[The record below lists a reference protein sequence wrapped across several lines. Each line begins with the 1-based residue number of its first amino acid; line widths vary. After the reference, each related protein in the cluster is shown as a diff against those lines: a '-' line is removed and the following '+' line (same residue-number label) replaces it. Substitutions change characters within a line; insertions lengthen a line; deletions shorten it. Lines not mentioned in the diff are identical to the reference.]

1 MTMTT
6 TDSTTSAAIDR
17 LRDGV
22 RGRIV
27 ARGEADFE
35 TAAGTMV
42 TPPDSEP
49 LVVARVADVADVQ
62 HVVRVARESGLPLAV
77 RSGGHSGAGLGR
89 VKDGIV
95 VDVRGLDT
103 IAIDA
108 DARTAWAG
116 SGVTAGAYT
125 LAAQEHGLA
134 TGFGD
139 TGSVGLGG
147 LVTGGGIG
155 YLTRLHG
162 LTIDSLLAAEL
173 VTADGAVRVVDAEH
187 EPDLFWAV
195 RGAGAN
201 VGIVTRFQLRLHP
214 LPEVTGGMLILPAT
228 PDVVAG
234 FLAAAEAAPEELST
248 IANVMPCPP
257 MPFVPEAHHGEL
269 VVFGMLCYAGGPD
282 AGLPAL
288 APFRAL
294 AEPIADLMGPT
305 TYPTFFPP
313 EDPDYHPTAVARTIF
328 LDELDRPSIERLVD
342 RLATFTETPM
352 RVAQLRVLGGAA
364 SRVPND
370 ATAYAHRDRK
380 IMGAIAAFYEGE
392 DDRPAKLAWVDAT
405 AGDLP
410 LAPGQYV
417 NFVNDEGEA
426 GVHAAYPD
434 GTWERLAAI
443 KRRYDPTNLFRRN
456 QNVPPAGSAP
466 AIDDGADR
474 IHVHKV

>member
-1 MTMTT
+1 MTL
-6 TDSTTSAAIDR
+6 TSDPTISAVVDR
-17 LRDGV
+17 LRDGFH
-22 RGRIV
+22 GRV
-27 ARGEADFE
+27 LTRDDADFE
-35 TAAGTMV
+35 TAAGTMYV
-42 TPPDSEP
+42 PADTEP
-49 LVVARVADVADVQ
+49 LVVAQVADVDD
-62 HVVRVARESGLPLAV
+62 VVRVVDTARETGLPIAI
-77 RSGGHSGAGLGR
+77 RSGGHSGAGFGR
-89 VKDGIV
+89 VADGIV
-95 VDVRGLDT
+95 LDVRGLDT
-103 IAIDA
+103 LDIDS

-116 SGVTAGAYT
+116 SGLTAGAYT
-125 LAAQEHGLA
+125 EAAQEHGLA

-147 LVTGGGIG
+147 IITGGGIG

-162 LTIDSLLAAEL
+162 LTIDSLLAAEV
-173 VTADGAVRVVDAEH
+173 VTADGTVHLVDAEH

-201 VGIVTRFQLRLHP
+201 VGVVTRFLLRLHP

-234 FLAAAEAAPEELST
+234 FLAAAEAAPDELST

-269 VVFGMLCYAGGPD
+269 VVFGMLCYAGPPD

-294 AEPIADLMGPT
+294 AEPIADLLGPT
-305 TYPTFFPP
+305 TYASFFPP
-313 EDPDYHPTAVARTIF
+313 EDPDYHPTAIARTIF
-328 LDELDRPSIERLVD
+328 VDDLDRPSVERLVEH
-342 RLATFTETPM
+342 LATFDAPM

-364 SRVPND
+364 SRVPVE
-370 ATAYAHRDRK
+370 ATAYAHRERR

-392 DDRPAKLAWVDAT
+392 DDRAVKQAWVDAT
-405 AGDLP
+405 AADLP

-426 GVHAAYPD
+426 GVHAAYP
-434 GTWERLAAI
+434 GATWDRLAAI
-443 KRRYDPTNLFRRN
+443 KGRYDPTNLFRRN
-456 QNVPPAGSAP
+456 QNVRPASDERAP
-466 AIDDGADR
+466 DR

>member
-1 MTMTT
+1 MTLS
-6 TDSTTSAAIDR
+6 TDPTIDAVVER
-17 LRDGV
+17 LRDGFH
-22 RGRIV
+22 GRVV

-35 TAAGTMV
+35 AAAGTMYV
-42 TPPDSEP
+42 PADSEP
-49 LVVARVADVADVQ
+49 LVVAQVADVDD
-62 HVVRVARESGLPLAV
+62 VVRVVTVARELGLPLAI
-77 RSGGHSGAGLGR
+77 RSGGHSGAGFGR
-89 VKDGIV
+89 VADGIV
-95 VDVRGLDT
+95 CDVRGLDSLD
-103 IAIDA
+103 IDA

-116 SGVTAGAYT
+116 SGLTAAAYT
-125 LAAQEHGLA
+125 AAATEHGLA

-147 LVTGGGIG
+147 LITGGGIG

-162 LTIDSLLAAEL
+162 LTIDSLLAAEI
-173 VTADGAVRVVDAEH
+173 VTADGTVHVVDAEH

-201 VGIVTRFQLRLHP
+201 VGVVTRFQLRLHP

-228 PDVVAG
+228 ADVVAG
-234 FLAAAEAAPEELST
+234 FLAAAEAAPDELTT

-257 MPFVPEAHHGEL
+257 MPFVPEQHHGEL
-269 VVFGMLCYAGGPD
+269 VVFGMLCYAGPPD

-294 AEPIADLMGPT
+294 AEPVADLLGPT

-313 EDPDYHPTAVARTIF
+313 EPDEEYHPTAVATTIYV
-328 LDELDRPSIERLVD
+328 DELDRPSIERLVD
-342 RLATFTETPM
+342 QLATFDAPM

-364 SRVPND
+364 ARVADD
-370 ATAYAHRDRK
+370 ATAYAHRQRK
-380 IMGAIAAFYEGE
+380 IMGAIAAFYDGE
-392 DDRPAKLAWVDAT
+392 DDRPVKQAWIDQVAS
-405 AGDLP
+405 DLP

-417 NFVNDEGEA
+417 NFVNETDGDGA
-426 GVHAAYPD
+426 HQAYPD
-434 GTWERLAAI
+434 ATWDRLAGI

-456 QNVPPAGSAP
+456 QNVPPAGGP
-466 AIDDGADR
+466 AADGDDPDR